1 MPNEVEQARLK
12 SEAGQMKFA
21 SAASVFLHVF
31 EKEITAAM
39 DAYDARFSHNKPLGR
54 ATLKEAMDAYDRMKQ
69 ADNEFLS
76 LHRQKEALEKMNV
89 ESTVQ

>member
-1 MPNEVEQARLK
+1 MQNEVEQARLK

-69 ADNEFLS
+69 ADDVFLS
-76 LHRQKEALEKMNV
+76 LYRQKEALEKADTTNV
-89 ESTVQ
+89 M